1 MFLPFAAR
9 AYDVKL
15 DGIYYNLY
23 YTGKMATVTFN
34 NTYGGTV
41 YSGSITI
48 PEKFVYKGIEYSVT
62 SIGTQAFYGCSGLT
76 SVTIP
81 NSVTS
86 IGDYAFFG
94 CSGLTSITIPNSVI
108 RIGTYAFGNCSG
120 LTSINVESENSYY
133 DSRDRCNAII
143 ETTSNKLVVGC
154 MKTVIPNSVTSIG
167 EKAFEG
173 CSGLTSIIIPNSVTS
188 IGDYAF
194 SHCSSLASVTIP
206 NSVTSFGEYIFM
218 NCCSL
223 SSVTIP
229 NSANSFGNHTFYGCS
244 SLISVNI
251 PNSVTTIGHEAFSGC
266 SSLTSVTI
274 PNSVTSIGTQAFYG
288 CSGLTSVT
296 IPNSVTSIG
305 SAAFNGCS
313 GLTTV
318 ISQIENPFAITGKTS
333 SSRTFDLDIFNNTT
347 LYVPK
352 GTIDKYKATEGW
364 KDFLFIEEG
373 DGSGG
378 GSEQPDENKCA
389 KPTIYYDN
397 GELSFQ
403 SETEGA
409 SFVYSIT
416 DTDIKS
422 GNGDKVQLSV
432 TYHVSVYATKSGYEN
447 SEVAEGTLCWIEIDP
462 QKEGIGD
469 LSDDVGQVK
478 AMPVLIQA
486 EDGAI
491 NVQGAPDNA
500 MIAVYGIDGTQA
512 GSAESRN
519 GLATIHTQLP
529 QGSIAVVK
537 IGERSVKV
545 MMK

>member
-1 MFLPFAAR
+1 MKKTIKLTLLLSALLSMVSNKAF
-9 AYDVKL
+9 AYDIAVENDDKVM
-15 DGIYYNLY
+15 IYYNY
-23 YTGKMATVTFN
+23 SSDGKELSVTYIN
-34 NTYGGTV
+34 SYRN
-41 YSGSITI
+41 YSYNEDAYKGSIII
-48 PEKFVYKGIEYSVT
+48 PEEVTYMNRTRKVTGI
-62 SIGTQAFYGCSGLT
+62 GDCAFYGCSGLT

-81 NSVTS
+81 NSVTW
-86 IGDYAFFG
+86 IGGRAFYC
-94 CSGLTSITIPNSVI
+94 CSLT
-108 RIGTYAFGNCSG
+108 
-120 LTSINVESENSYY
+120 
-133 DSRDRCNAII
+133 
-143 ETTSNKLVVGC
+143 
-154 MKTVIPNSVTSIG
+154 
-167 EKAFEG
+167 
-173 CSGLTSIIIPNSVTS
+173 
-188 IGDYAF
+188 
-194 SHCSSLASVTIP
+194 SVTIP
-206 NSVTSFGEYIFM
+206 NSVTGIGHDAFEG
-218 NCCSL
+218 CSGL
-223 SSVTIP
+223 ATVTIPSSVTSIGD
-229 NSANSFGNHTFYGCS
+229 SAFSGCS
-244 SLISVNI
+244 GLQKVIVEDIAAWCNISFDLYYNSMANPLIYAHHLYSDENTEIKNLVI
-251 PNSVTTIGHEAFSGC
+251 PNSVTYIAQGAFSQCFG
-266 SSLTSVTI
+266 LTSVTI
-274 PNSVTSIGTQAFYG
+274 PNSVTSIGSSAFYG
-288 CSGLTSVT
+288 CYGLTSVNIPNSVTWIGGSAFSSCSGLTSVT

-305 SAAFNGCS
+305 NHAFYGCS
-313 GLTTV
+313 GLTSV
-318 ISQIENPFAITGKTS
+318 ISLIENPFRIEGKNS
-333 SSRTFDLDIFNNTT
+333 YDKTFDLDIFNNAT

-373 DGSGG
+373 DGSGS
-378 GSEQPDENKCA
+378 GSEQPEVKTCA